1 MSTEQK
7 DKGSPVAGTP
17 NAGRRINYK
26 RPRRLY
32 SSSDDDGDDEDTHP
46 SSPKRVFTEAD
57 HVDAKFDFLQ
67 KQVSELKYLIT
78 RNYHVDS
85 KPVDSIGLTDNT
97 AEGHAED
104 DASVYSMLLKPAD
117 KDFEW
122 EEDTITSETTKRTS
136 DSKLNYIRKI
146 QHFDSSDWNSVRYT
160 ETQKKYISTPALT
173 NLAMNDELLAFE
185 TKFSH
190 LRSLDQTFGALTN
203 MLIAQKE
210 ALQGALKNL
219 LEWSSDSQ
227 TTLTH
232 ASLSAKV
239 HGLFSNTCPYTSV
252 SKDILQVVCGRRA
265 NIIEHRR
272 DGALSTVKDKYNKTI
287 LRKIP
292 PSCDYLFQPKE
303 LSDAVTKLGGGSK
316 VFRRPYLPA
325 EGSQGLQSNHR
336 PYLPAEGTQAAPRR
350 FTDPT
355 VPFRGYDRNRFQ
367 QAPAS
372 GKGKSL
378 AGKPRFFAAKNKS
391 YKRPRED
398 QRDHRRQ

>member
-1 MSTEQK
+1 MSNEQM
-7 DKGSPVAGTP
+7 DKGSPVAEAS
-17 NAGRRINYK
+17 AGRRINYK
-26 RPRRLY
+26 RPRRVY
-32 SSSDDDGDDEDTHP
+32 SSSDDDGDDDDTYP
-46 SSPKRVFTEAD
+46 PSPKRVPTARD
-57 HVDAKFDFLQ
+57 HEDSKYDYLQ
-67 KQVSELKYLIT
+67 KQISELKYLIT
-78 RNYHVDS
+78 RNYNVDP
-85 KPVDSIGLTDNT
+85 KPVGNVDLTDKT
-97 AEGHAED
+97 VEGHAED
-104 DASVYSMLLKPAD
+104 DASIYSMVLKPPD

-122 EEDTITSETTKRTS
+122 DEDTITSETTKRTS
-136 DSKLNYIRKI
+136 DSKLNYVRKI
-146 QHFDSSDWNSVRYT
+146 QHFDSTDWNNVRYT

-185 TKFSH
+185 SKFSH

-203 MLIAQKE
+203 MLMAQKE
-210 ALQGALKNL
+210 ALQVALKNL
-219 LEWSSDSQ
+219 LEWSSDSE

-232 ASLSAKV
+232 ASLSTKV
-239 HGLFSNTCPYTSV
+239 HGLFSNTCAYTSV

-272 DGALSTVKDKYNKTI
+272 DDALSAVKDKYNKTI

-303 LSDAVTKLGGGSK
+303 LGDAVTKLGGGSK
-316 VFRRPYLPA
+316 VFHRPYLPA
-325 EGSQGLQSNHR
+325 EGSQGMQNNPR
-336 PYLPAEGTQAAPRR
+336 PYPPTEGTQATPRR
-350 FTDPT
+350 FTNPA

-378 AGKPRFFAAKNKS
+378 AGKPSYSAAKNKQ

-398 QRDHRRQ
+398 QLDRRRQ